1 MGPTKKKKNKDAG
14 FKENKNKSPTAKKGS
29 GQGRG
34 GGRKKGSKLTKSP
47 GGTSKVCHPPPGY
60 TKCATSKKRLYEG
73 AEVTPSSEATAAS
86 GSANSAL
93 CAEVCEVKGKV
104 RKLIK
109 KNEVLEKA
117 AVTYITQ
124 LQELVRA
131 RNGEFSM
138 VMGMLKGTQFNDFQP
153 YRVPDAPEPQWVTET
168 KAKIAASDSAALRAG
183 AVRLDDLEDEFE

>member
-1 MGPTKKKKNKDAG
+1 M
-14 FKENKNKSPTAKKGS
+14 
-29 GQGRG
+29 
-34 GGRKKGSKLTKSP
+34 
-47 GGTSKVCHPPPGY
+47 
-60 TKCATSKKRLYEG
+60 
-73 AEVTPSSEATAAS
+73 
-86 GSANSAL
+86 
-93 CAEVCEVKGKV
+93 
-104 RKLIK
+104 
-109 KNEVLEKA
+109 LEKA

-153 YRVPDAPEPQWVTET
+153 YRVPDAPEPQWVTEA